1 LGRYTF
7 KDRCKE
13 DAGKLLNFYLGGF
26 TLRIKELLFGSKE
39 VDQAERKIK
48 DTMKGTVFLPVVIVG
63 AIWGDVG

>member
-1 LGRYTF
+1 M
-7 KDRCKE
+7 
-13 DAGKLLNFYLGGF
+13 
-26 TLRIKELLFGSKE
+26 RIKELLFGSKE